1 MHLYKL
7 AELYQLRRQSTLI
20 DHQIELV
27 LASSS
32 PFRRRLLGQLSVE
45 FRTLDPDIDESP
57 LPNEMPQTLVR
68 RLSIAKARA
77 VVSRAPAALII
88 GSDQVAVHQGAIVGK
103 PRDHADAVTQLLSS
117 SGKTITFFTS
127 VALLNTTNDSLQVEV
142 VPFAV
147 RFRPLTREKI
157 EYYLEREKPYECCG
171 SLRADGLGIALLDQL
186 RGDDPTAL
194 IGLPLTVLT
203 KMLEKEGFRVL

>member
-1 MHLYKL
+1 MSK
-7 AELYQLRRQSTLI
+7 I
-20 DHQIELV
+20 DQQIELV

-45 FRTLDPDIDESP
+45 FRTLNPDIDESP
-57 LPNEMPQTLVR
+57 LSDEKPQTLVR

-103 PRDHADAVTQLLSS
+103 PRDHADAVAQLLSS

-127 VALLNTTNDSLQVEV
+127 VALLNSTNDSLQVDV

-186 RGDDPTAL
+186 RGKDPTAL
-194 IGLPLTVLT
+194 IGLPLTVLAQ
-203 KMLEKEGFRVL
+203 MLEKEGFRVL

>member
-1 MHLYKL
+1 MSK
-7 AELYQLRRQSTLI
+7 I
-20 DHQIELV
+20 DPQIELV

-57 LPNEMPQTLVR
+57 LPNEKPQTLVR

-77 VVSRAPAALII
+77 VVSQAPTALII

-103 PRDHADAVTQLLSS
+103 PRDHADAVAQLLSS

-127 VALLNTTNDSLQVEV
+127 VALLNSTNGCLQVDV

-171 SLRADGLGIALLDQL
+171 SLRADGLGIALLDRL
-186 RGDDPTAL
+186 RGEDPTAL

-203 KMLEKEGFRVL
+203 QMLEKEGFRVL

>member
-1 MHLYKL
+1 MSK
-7 AELYQLRRQSTLI
+7 I
-20 DHQIELV
+20 DPQIELV

-45 FRTLDPDIDESP
+45 FRTLDPDIDEAP
-57 LPNEMPQTLVR
+57 LPDEKPQTLVR
-68 RLSIAKARA
+68 RLSIAKAHA

-103 PRDHADAVTQLLSS
+103 PRDHADAVAQLLSS

-127 VALLNTTNDSLQVEV
+127 VALLNSTNGNLQVDV

>member
-1 MHLYKL
+1 MSK
-7 AELYQLRRQSTLI
+7 I
-20 DHQIELV
+20 DPQIVLV

-32 PFRRRLLGQLSVE
+32 PFRRRLLGQLSVQ
-45 FRTLDPDIDESP
+45 FRTLNPDSDESP
-57 LPNEMPQTLVR
+57 LPDEKPQTLVR

-88 GSDQVAVHQGAIVGK
+88 GSDQVAVHKGAIVGK
-103 PRDHADAVTQLLSS
+103 PRDHADAVAQLLSS

-127 VALLNTTNDSLQVEV
+127 VALLNSTNGSLQVDV

-186 RGDDPTAL
+186 RGEDPTAL

-203 KMLEKEGFRVL
+203 QMLEKEGFRVL

>member
-1 MHLYKL
+1 MSK
-7 AELYQLRRQSTLI
+7 I
-20 DHQIELV
+20 DPQIELV

-57 LPNEMPQTLVR
+57 LPDEKPQTLVR

-77 VVSRAPAALII
+77 VVSWAPAALII

-127 VALLNTTNDSLQVEV
+127 VALLNSTNDSLQVEV

-186 RGDDPTAL
+186 RGEDPTAL

-203 KMLEKEGFRVL
+203 QMLEKEGFRVL

>member
-1 MHLYKL
+1 MSK
-7 AELYQLRRQSTLI
+7 I
-20 DHQIELV
+20 DPQIELV

-57 LPNEMPQTLVR
+57 LPNEKPQTLVR

-127 VALLNTTNDSLQVEV
+127 VALLNSTNDSLQVEV

-157 EYYLEREKPYECCG
+157 EHYLEREKPYECCG

-186 RGDDPTAL
+186 RGEDPTAL

-203 KMLEKEGFRVL
+203 QMLEKEGFRVL

>member
-1 MHLYKL
+1 MSK
-7 AELYQLRRQSTLI
+7 I
-20 DHQIELV
+20 DPQIELV

-57 LPNEMPQTLVR
+57 LPNEKPQTLVR

-103 PRDHADAVTQLLSS
+103 PRDHADAVAQLLSS

-127 VALLNTTNDSLQVEV
+127 VALLNSTSGSLQVDV

-157 EYYLEREKPYECCG
+157 EYYLELEKPYECCG

-186 RGDDPTAL
+186 KGKDPTAL

-203 KMLEKEGFRVL
+203 QMLEKEGFRVL

>member
-1 MHLYKL
+1 MSK
-7 AELYQLRRQSTLI
+7 I
-20 DHQIELV
+20 DPQIELV

-45 FRTLDPDIDESP
+45 FRTLDPDINESP
-57 LPNEMPQTLVR
+57 LPDEKPQTLVR

-103 PRDHADAVTQLLSS
+103 PRDHADAVAQLLSS

-127 VALLNTTNDSLQVEV
+127 VALLNSTNGSLQVDV

-157 EYYLEREKPYECCG
+157 EYYLEREKPYDCCG

-186 RGDDPTAL
+186 RGEDPTAL

-203 KMLEKEGFRVL
+203 QMLEKEGFRVL

>member
-1 MHLYKL
+1 M
-7 AELYQLRRQSTLI
+7 
-20 DHQIELV
+20 DPQIELV

-32 PFRRRLLGQLSVE
+32 PFRRRLLRQLSVK
-45 FRTLDPDIDESP
+45 FRTLDPGIDESP
-57 LPNEMPQTLVR
+57 LPDEKPQMLVR

-127 VALLNTTNDSLQVEV
+127 VALLNSTNDSLQVEV

-186 RGDDPTAL
+186 RGEDPTAL

-203 KMLEKEGFRVL
+203 QMLEKEGFRVI